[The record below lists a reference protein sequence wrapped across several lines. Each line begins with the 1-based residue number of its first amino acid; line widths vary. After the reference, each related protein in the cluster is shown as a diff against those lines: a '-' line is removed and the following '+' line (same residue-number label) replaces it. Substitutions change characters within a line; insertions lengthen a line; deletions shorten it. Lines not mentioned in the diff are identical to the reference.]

1 MWWCVACC
9 MLCLPP
15 QHLYFRG
22 LVAVEVCALGF
33 RLVSHTQGTCLIPSS
48 SPPPHSPLV
57 PSRYFLGSCH
67 LWDSDTDMGCTHL
80 VPAEIML
87 KLTSAIKASICTHTT
102 CTCSHAAE
110 SAQATWHVIILVC
123 HPSACSYT
131 PSLSALPLSVC
142 LSICLPC
149 PWLVCLTDL
158 TQVVPSLLSLL
169 SSLCS
174 PPPCCLLGSLL
185 LHTGGQTLSCL
196 HRHTNAPRGRS
207 HQCQW
212 ADDPVLPDTHAPD
225 DVQVLRLQLLLLL
238 LHDHAL
244 STRTS
249 RHHD

>member
-1 MWWCVACC
+1 MCSWVVCGLLWWCVACC

-48 SPPPHSPLV
+48 SPPHSPLV

-102 CTCSHAAE
+102 CICSHAAE

-131 PSLSALPLSVC
+131 PSLSALPLPVC

-158 TQVVPSLLSLL
+158 TQVAPSLLSLL
-169 SSLCS
+169 AWVAPAAHRRANPFVSTSSYQCTQRAL
-174 PPPCCLLGSLL
+174 PPVPVGRR
-185 LHTGGQTLSCL
+185 SCTA
-196 HRHTNAPRGRS
+196 RH
-207 HQCQW
+207 
-212 ADDPVLPDTHAPD
+212 
-225 DVQVLRLQLLLLL
+225 
-238 LHDHAL
+238 
-244 STRTS
+244 S
-249 RHHD
+249 RAR